1 MVYDELRKL
10 ASAKLSREATGQ
22 TLQATALVHEAFLKL
37 VGPVNATRKWQG
49 RQHFYAAAAEAMR
62 RILVDNARRKKR
74 VKHGKGQKPVPLED
88 VESQSSNSMIDVL
101 ALDEALSKLSAEDPK
116 KAEIVKLRYFTGL
129 SIEEAADHVG
139 VSRATASRYWTYAR
153 AWLLNEMTCDE

>member
-1 MVYDELRKL
+1 
-10 ASAKLSREATGQ
+10 
-22 TLQATALVHEAFLKL
+22 
-37 VGPVNATRKWQG
+37 
-49 RQHFYAAAAEAMR
+49 
-62 RILVDNARRKKR
+62 
-74 VKHGKGQKPVPLED
+74 
-88 VESQSSNSMIDVL
+88 MIDVL

-129 SIEEAADHVG
+129 SIEEAADYVG